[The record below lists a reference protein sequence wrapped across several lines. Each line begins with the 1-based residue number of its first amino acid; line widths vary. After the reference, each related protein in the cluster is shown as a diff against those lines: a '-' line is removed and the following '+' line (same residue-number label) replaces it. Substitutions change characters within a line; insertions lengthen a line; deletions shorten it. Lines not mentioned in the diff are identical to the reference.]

1 MAEMLVDSN
10 RRQVCKKHI
19 TENKRYKYKK
29 YKIQKPKMTDLG
41 DTLSIPP
48 EDPYE
53 LPVKLS
59 LGRSPGQPGPLS
71 GYLLGGYEK

>member
-29 YKIQKPKMTDLG
+29 YKIEKPKMTDVRRHWL
-41 DTLSIPP
+41 TAT
-48 EDPYE
+48 
-53 LPVKLS
+53 
-59 LGRSPGQPGPLS
+59 
-71 GYLLGGYEK
+71 GGT